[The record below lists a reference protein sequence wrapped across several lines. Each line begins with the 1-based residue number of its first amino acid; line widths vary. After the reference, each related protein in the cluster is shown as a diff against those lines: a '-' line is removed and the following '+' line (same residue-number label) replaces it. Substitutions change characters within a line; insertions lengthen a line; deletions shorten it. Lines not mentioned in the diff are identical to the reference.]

1 MRASGGDEEPV
12 AEEPRHRKKK
22 KRLRKK
28 KKRSVSDADAIADAP
43 AENKAV
49 PTYGSCSDGSSGA
62 NDVDAASATPPLP
75 ATVSFFINL
84 LWYSFS

>member
-12 AEEPRHRKKK
+12 AEEPRHRKKKK

-43 AENKAV
+43 AEK
-49 PTYGSCSDGSSGA
+49 PKGGLLYR
-62 NDVDAASATPPLP
+62 ATC
-75 ATVSFFINL
+75 FFCAK
-84 LWYSFS
+84 

>member
-43 AENKAV
+43 AEK
-49 PTYGSCSDGSSGA
+49 PKGGLLYH
-62 NDVDAASATPPLP
+62 ATC
-75 ATVSFFINL
+75 FFCAK
-84 LWYSFS
+84 

>member
-43 AENKAV
+43 AEK
-49 PTYGSCSDGSSGA
+49 PKGGLLYR
-62 NDVDAASATPPLP
+62 ATW
-75 ATVSFFINL
+75 FFCAK
-84 LWYSFS
+84 

>member
-1 MRASGGDEEPV
+1 MADSRPRLPNDVAARVISRAANRAYEPLDEPV

-43 AENKAV
+43 AEK
-49 PTYGSCSDGSSGA
+49 PKGGLLSR
-62 NDVDAASATPPLP
+62 ATC
-75 ATVSFFINL
+75 FFCAK
-84 LWYSFS
+84 